1 MGRDEPALRANAQY
15 RQQLHSRSEGRP
27 QGHVRVA
34 DNPSVVC
41 VVIDFIRRWFCWHDY
56 KIRAEGGVMF
66 LRCAA
71 CGDSTAG
78 FAVNATSGNPVP
90 SPVVQRQVAAT
101 SSDVPRRTTPAV
113 AVVLHA
119 GVEAADDHPRQR
131 EHDLVALRRYVAS
144 RGWTSVEHIEQ
155 KPRPAGDR
163 PVLQQIVEQAR
174 SQQIKR
180 VVCWRLDR
188 LGCRAG
194 ELVQWLG
201 DLTELGVD
209 IVAVDEGL
217 DTGTPEGKRV
227 MQFAATLAA
236 MERSQPA
243 AVDSTP
249 ERSQRKVAR
258 SVQPVGQSHALPRE
272 FAVQF
277 LDYLTESSEPGRGRV
292 SSARAR
298 GRRVQSGGH
307 LDQHPQGTLSRR
319 SWPAGRRPNG
329 AAGRGP

>member
-1 MGRDEPALRANAQY
+1 
-15 RQQLHSRSEGRP
+15 
-27 QGHVRVA
+27 
-34 DNPSVVC
+34 
-41 VVIDFIRRWFCWHDY
+41 VIDFIRRCFCWHDY

-71 CGDSTAG
+71 CGHGTAG
-78 FAVNATSGNPVP
+78 FGVNATSGNPVP

-101 SSDVPRRTTPAV
+101 LRGVPRRTTPAV
-113 AVVLHA
+113 ALVLHA
-119 GVEAADDHPRQR
+119 GVQAADYDPRQH

-144 RGWTSVEHIEQ
+144 RGWTSVEHIERE
-155 KPRPAGDR
+155 PRPAGDR
-163 PVLQQIVEQAR
+163 SVLQQIVEQAR
-174 SQQIKR
+174 SRQINR
-180 VVCWRLDR
+180 VICWRLDR

-227 MQFAATLAA
+227 MQFAAGLAA
-236 MERSQPA
+236 MERRQPA
-243 AVDSTP
+243 AVDSTL
-249 ERSQRKVAR
+249 ERSQRKSAR
-258 SVQPVGQSHALPRE
+258 SVQPVVQSPALPGE

-277 LDYLTESSEPGRGRV
+277 LDYLSESSEAGRGRV

-307 LDQHPQGTLSRR
+307 HDRHPQSTLSRQ
-319 SWPAGRRPNG
+319 SWPAARRPNG